1 MENKIL
7 IIEDES
13 DIQNILRYS
22 FMKEKFKVRC
32 ASCGIDGIEICE
44 DFSPDII
51 MLDLMLPDISGFE
64 VCKRLTKYNIPIIML
79 TARNDIVDKVL
90 GLELGADDYIT
101 KPFDIRECIARV
113 NVALRRVQKNKSMHE
128 YIDKEEK
135 LTEITIDNIKIVKN
149 SRKVFIDNTEVKL
162 KPKEMSLLIYL
173 IDNKNIAVSREQ
185 IMDKVWGDDY
195 DGDFRTVDV
204 HIRRLRQ
211 KLNNKDIIETI
222 FGIGYMLKG

>member
-7 IIEDES
+7 IIEDEP

-44 DFSPDII
+44 SFSPNII
-51 MLDLMLPDISGFE
+51 ILDLMLPDMSGFE
-64 VCKRLTKYNIPIIML
+64 VCRKLTKYNIPIIML

-113 NVALRRVQKNKSMHE
+113 NVALRRV
-128 YIDKEEK
+128 EK
-135 LTEITIDNIKIVKN
+135 LNLKDESIVENEDINEIIIENIKVVKS
-149 SRKVFIDNTEVKL
+149 SRKVFAYNKEVKL
-162 KPKEMSLLIYL
+162 KPKEMNLLLYL
-173 IDNKNIAVSREQ
+173 IENKNIAVSREQ
-185 IMDKVWGDDY
+185 IMDKVWDEDY

-204 HIRRLRQ
+204 HVRRLRQ
-211 KLNNKDIIETI
+211 KLDNKDIIETI

>member
-22 FMKEKFKVRC
+22 FIKEKFKVRC

-44 DFSPDII
+44 IFNPDIVI
-51 MLDLMLPDISGFE
+51 LDLMLPDISGFE
-64 VCKRLTKYNIPIIML
+64 VLKNLTKYNIPIIML
-79 TARNDIVDKVL
+79 TARHDIVDKVL

-113 NVALRRVQKNKSMHE
+113 KVALRRVEKSKLKDTYIE
-128 YIDKEEK
+128 EDTNEIIIDK
-135 LTEITIDNIKIVKN
+135 IKILKN
-149 SRKVFIDNTEVKL
+149 SRKVFVNNEEIKL
-162 KPKEMSLLIYL
+162 KPKEMNLLLYL
-173 IDNKNIAVSREQ
+173 IENKNIAISRDQ
-185 IMDKVWGDDY
+185 IMEKVWDDEY

-211 KLNNKDIIETI
+211 KLNNKDIIETV
-222 FGIGYMLKG
+222 FGVGYMLKG

>member
-22 FMKEKFKVRC
+22 FIKEKFKVRC

-44 DFSPDII
+44 IFNPDIVI
-51 MLDLMLPDISGFE
+51 LDLMLPDISGFE
-64 VCKRLTKYNIPIIML
+64 VLKNLTKYNIPIIML
-79 TARNDIVDKVL
+79 TARHDIVDKVL

-113 NVALRRVQKNKSMHE
+113 KVALRRVEKSKLKDTYIE
-128 YIDKEEK
+128 EDRNEIIIDK
-135 LTEITIDNIKIVKN
+135 IKIVKN
-149 SRKVFIDNTEVKL
+149 SRKVFVNNEEIKL
-162 KPKEMSLLIYL
+162 KPKEMNLLLYL
-173 IDNKNIAVSREQ
+173 IENKNIAISRDQ
-185 IMDKVWGDDY
+185 IMEKVWDDEY

-211 KLNNKDIIETI
+211 KLNNKDIIETV
-222 FGIGYMLKG
+222 FGVGYMLKG

>member
-22 FMKEKFKVRC
+22 FIKEKFKVRC

-44 DFSPDII
+44 IFNPDIVI
-51 MLDLMLPDISGFE
+51 LDLMLPDISGFE
-64 VCKRLTKYNIPIIML
+64 LLKNLTKYNIPIIML
-79 TARNDIVDKVL
+79 TARHDIVDKVL

-113 NVALRRVQKNKSMHE
+113 KVALRRVEKSKLKDTYIE
-128 YIDKEEK
+128 EDRNEIIIDK
-135 LTEITIDNIKIVKN
+135 IKIVKN
-149 SRKVFIDNTEVKL
+149 SRKVFVNNEEIKL
-162 KPKEMSLLIYL
+162 KPKEMNLLLYL
-173 IDNKNIAVSREQ
+173 IENKNIAISRNQ
-185 IMDKVWGDDY
+185 IMEKVWDDEY

-211 KLNNKDIIETI
+211 KLNNKDIIETV
-222 FGIGYMLKG
+222 FGVGYMLKW

>member
-7 IIEDES
+7 IIEDEP

-44 DFSPDII
+44 SFSPNII
-51 MLDLMLPDISGFE
+51 ILDLMLPDISGFE
-64 VCKRLTKYNIPIIML
+64 VCRKLTKYNIPIIML

-113 NVALRRVQKNKSMHE
+113 NVALRRVQKNKSKDE
-128 YIDKEEK
+128 YVVKENK
-135 LTEITIDNIKIVKN
+135 LNEIIIDNIKIVKD
-149 SRKVFIDNTEVKL
+149 SRKVFVSNKEVKL
-162 KPKEMSLLIYL
+162 KPKEMNLLLYL

-185 IMDKVWGDDY
+185 IMDKVWDEDY

-204 HIRRLRQ
+204 HVRRLRQ
-211 KLNNKDIIETI
+211 KLDNKDIIETI

>member
-22 FMKEKFKVRC
+22 FIKEKFKVRC
-32 ASCGIDGIEICE
+32 ASCGTDGIEICE
-44 DFSPDII
+44 IFNPDIVI
-51 MLDLMLPDISGFE
+51 LDLMLPDISGFE
-64 VCKRLTKYNIPIIML
+64 VLKNLTKYNIPIIML
-79 TARNDIVDKVL
+79 TARHDIVDKVL

-113 NVALRRVQKNKSMHE
+113 KVALRRVEKSKLKDTYIE
-128 YIDKEEK
+128 EDTNEIIIDK
-135 LTEITIDNIKIVKN
+135 IKILKN
-149 SRKVFIDNTEVKL
+149 SRKVFVNNEEIKL
-162 KPKEMSLLIYL
+162 KPKEMNLLLYL
-173 IDNKNIAVSREQ
+173 IENKNIAISRDQ
-185 IMDKVWGDDY
+185 IMEKVWDDEY

-211 KLNNKDIIETI
+211 KLNNKDIIETV

>member
-22 FMKEKFKVRC
+22 FIKEKFKVRC
-32 ASCGIDGIEICE
+32 ASCGIDGIGICE
-44 DFSPDII
+44 SFNPDII
-51 MLDLMLPDISGFE
+51 ILDLMLPDISGFE
-64 VCKRLTKYNIPIIML
+64 VLKKLTKYNIPIIML
-79 TARNDIVDKVL
+79 TARHDIVDKVL

-101 KPFDIRECIARV
+101 KPFDIRECMARV
-113 NVALRRVQKNKSMHE
+113 KVALRRVEKNRLKDTYIE
-128 YIDKEEK
+128 ENTNEIIIDK
-135 LTEITIDNIKIVKN
+135 IKILKN
-149 SRKVFIDNTEVKL
+149 SRKVFVNNEEIKL
-162 KPKEMSLLIYL
+162 KPKEMNLLLYL
-173 IDNKNIAVSREQ
+173 IENKNIAISRDQ
-185 IMDKVWGDDY
+185 IMEKVWDDEY
-195 DGDFRTVDV
+195 DGDFRTIDV

>member
-22 FMKEKFKVRC
+22 FIKEKFKVRC
-32 ASCGIDGIEICE
+32 VSCGIDGIEICE
-44 DFSPDII
+44 IFNPDIVI
-51 MLDLMLPDISGFE
+51 LDLMLPDISGFE
-64 VCKRLTKYNIPIIML
+64 VLKNLTKYNIPIIML
-79 TARNDIVDKVL
+79 TARHDIVDKVL

-113 NVALRRVQKNKSMHE
+113 KVALRRVEKSKLKDTYIE
-128 YIDKEEK
+128 EDTNEIIIDK
-135 LTEITIDNIKIVKN
+135 IKILKN
-149 SRKVFIDNTEVKL
+149 SRKVFVNNEEIKL
-162 KPKEMSLLIYL
+162 KPKEMNLLLYL
-173 IDNKNIAVSREQ
+173 IENKNIAISRDQ
-185 IMDKVWGDDY
+185 IMEKVWDDEY

-211 KLNNKDIIETI
+211 KLNNKDIIETV